1 MSASYYDALLP
12 VREPSADPQGVLAGI
27 RLPYRVLASIC
38 IPGGRIVVAFISDS
52 VILSRMFAAN
62 WARAEAGQEADATL
76 YALARPP
83 AATDL
88 IESGTVRDG
97 GRGTG
102 R

>member
-12 VREPSADPQGVLAGI
+12 VREPGADPQGVLAGI

-38 IPGGRIVVAFISDS
+38 IPGGRVVVAFISDS

-62 WARAEAGQEADATL
+62 WAQAKP
-76 YALARPP
+76 ARRRTQRCTRWPGRP

-88 IESGTVRDG
+88 IESGTVPDG